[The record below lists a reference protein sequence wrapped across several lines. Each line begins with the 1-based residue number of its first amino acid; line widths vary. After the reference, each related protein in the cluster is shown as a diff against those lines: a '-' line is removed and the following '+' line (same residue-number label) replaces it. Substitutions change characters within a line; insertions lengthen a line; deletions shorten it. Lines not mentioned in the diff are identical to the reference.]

1 MTRVPA
7 ARRQAVALDMQRD
20 YYAGSS
26 IRNLAARHEMAFGTI
41 RALLLEVDTVLRPR
55 GGRPGRRPQP
65 KAA

>member
-7 ARRQAVALDMQRD
+7 DRRQAVALDMQRD

-41 RALLLEVDTVLRPR
+41 RTLLLEVDTAMRPR
-55 GGRPGRRPQP
+55 GGRKGQRPR
-65 KAA
+65 KAD